1 MRNSEVLNL
10 FGIDI
15 WHNGKPGGYVGW
27 SISYGYYFIFVSG
40 FADYDHTIEIYYC
53 GSPFNTDKMSKLEHI
68 ENIHKIS
75 YNSSPK
81 EVAERVAT
89 ILTWCI
95 SKNELENE
103 KLKYWS
109 FRNCVWYK

>member
-1 MRNSEVLNL
+1 MKNSEALNL

-15 WHNGKPGGYVGW
+15 WHNGTPGEYVGW
-27 SISYGYYFIFVSG
+27 SISYGYYFVFVHG

-53 GSPFNTDKMSKLEHI
+53 GSPFNAGKMSKPEHI

-89 ILTWCI
+89 ILNWCI
-95 SKNELENE
+95 KNKERENE
-103 KLKYWS
+103 KVKEWAANKS
-109 FRNCVWYK
+109 AWC